1 MLLCIIPVCI
11 TVNILPVFLFTKKK
25 EMPPKT
31 LPEKSDVIV
40 NTLKYF
46 ETLTLIVKILKRQE
60 ITESDNDTEKL
71 NESDY

>member
-1 MLLCIIPVCI
+1 
-11 TVNILPVFLFTKKK
+11 
-25 EMPPKT
+25 MPPKT

-46 ETLTLIVKILKRQE
+46 ETLTLIVRILKRHE

-71 NESDY
+71 NESGY

>member
-1 MLLCIIPVCI
+1 MIIKVFKCI

-31 LPEKSDVIV
+31 LTEKSDVTV

-46 ETLTLIVKILKRQE
+46 ETLTLIVRIKRQ
-60 ITESDNDTEKL
+60 
-71 NESDY
+71 